1 MSKSSHDPKVHRP
14 EIEGRETHD
23 DDLIVAPKGKNK
35 TRFMLTFLL
44 IIFLLTMFTVSDQ
57 FVDMFTG
64 QAGRGSAFLTW
75 TDPTGDRKSLT
86 VPEFT
91 LEKQALAKV
100 FSILTGGQDRERA
113 DDDTAFF
120 VVMSDAAEH
129 AGVRVTDGEL
139 RKLIESRFPGGVG
152 YSQTLHASRITHPE
166 FEGTLRRL
174 MAVDRYQSLISAPLA
189 TAKPSVVESLWK
201 ARHQEHAFD
210 YIEPLADVLRT
221 EAEAGLPAD
230 AELETWFNALPEH
243 KREPFRRL
251 VAVAAELAVFPLEGE
266 HSADLLFAKYPRPA
280 DEDADAAAR
289 EYYEGYTFMRFR
301 NRNLPTD
308 RQPTQEDF
316 FRPFDDVKDV
326 AKREAVIYRSLGD
339 WRTSLVT
346 RTDAGETIDL
356 AAEAASIGL
365 VAHSQSNTATAA
377 EWAALDV
384 PWTSRN
390 LSEYITGMPEVG
402 KFYPAVSV
410 DEKALIVGRT
420 LAKEEPRMPPF
431 SELKPKV
438 ADEWLRQRMSELA
451 IVKLD
456 DVRKKIG
463 TWPDPSDPAAATFV
477 PEVDEATFASV
488 VGEAGYQVQHR
499 DYQERAK
506 SLADTPAHTYLRGAG
521 QLYSSKV
528 SAVPKPEIARDGK
541 NAYLVRIAGLRDA
554 DTATMSP
561 GEFQALGDQAIRE
574 SITDFRNRTFVS
586 TEFLKERYGVQL
598 LTWEANPPGS

>member
-1 MSKSSHDPKVHRP
+1 MSKSSNDPKVHRP

-44 IIFLLTMFTVSDQ
+44 IIFLLTMFSVSDQ

-64 QAGRGSAFLTW
+64 RSGRGSAFLTW
-75 TDPTGDRKSLT
+75 TDPTGTRKSLS

-100 FSILTGGQDRERA
+100 YSILTGGQDRERA
-113 DDDTAFF
+113 DEDTTFF
-120 VVMSDAAEH
+120 VVMSDAAH
-129 AGVRVTDGEL
+129 YAGIRVTDGEL
-139 RKLIESRFPGGVG
+139 RKLIEQRFPGGMG

-174 MAVDRYQSLISAPLA
+174 MAVDRYQSLMSAPLA
-189 TAKPSVVESLWK
+189 TANPGVVESLWK
-201 ARHQEHAFD
+201 ARHQEFAFD
-210 YIEPLADVLRT
+210 YIELSADVLRT

-251 VAVAAELAVFPLEGE
+251 VSVAAELAVFPLEGE
-266 HSADLLFAKYPRPA
+266 HSTELLFAKYPRPA
-280 DEDADAAAR
+280 DEDADAAAH
-289 EYYEGYTFMRFR
+289 EYYDGYTFARFR

-316 FRPFDDVKDV
+316 FRPFDDVKD
-326 AKREAVIYRSLGD
+326 AAQREAAIYRSLGD
-339 WRTSLVT
+339 WRTSLAA
-346 RTDAGETIDL
+346 RTDAGETVDL
-356 AAEAASIGL
+356 AAEAAAIGL
-365 VAHSQSNTATAA
+365 MVHSESTPITAA
-377 EWAALDV
+377 EWAALAV

-410 DEKALIVGRT
+410 DEKALVVGRT
-420 LAKEEPRMPPF
+420 LAKEEPRMPDF
-431 SELKPKV
+431 AELKPKV
-438 ADEWLRQRMSELA
+438 TDEWLRQRMSELA

-456 DVRKKIG
+456 DVRKKLG

-477 PEVDEATFASV
+477 PDVDQATFASV
-488 VGEAGYQVQHR
+488 VTEAGYQVQHR
-499 DYQERAK
+499 DYLERAK
-506 SLADTPAHTYLRGAG
+506 TPTDTPAQMYLRGAG
-521 QLYSSKV
+521 QLYTSKV
-528 SAVPKPEIARDGK
+528 NAVPKPEIARDGK
-541 NAYLVRIAGLRDA
+541 NAYLVRVAGLRDA
-554 DTATMSP
+554 DSATMSP

-586 TEFLKERYGVQL
+586 TEFLKERYGVHL
-598 LTWEANPPGS
+598 LTWDTKPAGT